1 MAVKE
6 LKEALKDIPIFVSEW
21 GVSDASGNG
30 GVYKEETLKWLKFM
44 KENNISWANWSLSNK
59 NESSAMLITGAP
71 SNKISEEYLSE
82 SGIIVRDALK
92 N

>member
-1 MAVKE
+1 
-6 LKEALKDIPIFVSEW
+6 
-21 GVSDASGNG
+21 
-30 GVYKEETLKWLKFM
+30 M

-92 N
+92 NWQNLTFALLYEPINRGE